1 MRTTS
6 LASSPRTSP
15 GGGSIPGVVNKAVS
29 LSANPG
35 KDVGQGVVKAVAKS
49 AGGDKAA
56 GDGGGSAQ
64 VGEVS
69 LKHVYEIARIKQGE
83 ARLAGMSL
91 EGLVR
96 SVVAQAR
103 SVGVGVVP

>member
-1 MRTTS
+1 M
-6 LASSPRTSP
+6 P
-15 GGGSIPGVVNKAVS
+15 GTVNKAGS
-29 LSANPG
+29 LSAQAG
-35 KDVGQGVVKAVAKS
+35 REVGQGVVKNVAKS
-49 AGGDKAA
+49 AGGDKEV
-56 GDGGGSAQ
+56 GMGGGSAQ

-83 ARLAGMSL
+83 ARLQGMGL

-103 SVGVGVVP
+103 SIGVGVVP